1 MVNIEIKRNC
11 MYDKNRRFSLNIRML
26 DLLYLFIF
34 LGEVCCMKIPECAM
48 RNACIIK
55 KKGREKATK
64 VSICFFFYNI
74 SFGFLGLF
82 TSLVKDVLY
91 SSFFSLYLG
100 GTVFFK
106 VLDILKLFFLY
117 HAS

>member
-1 MVNIEIKRNC
+1 
-11 MYDKNRRFSLNIRML
+11 
-26 DLLYLFIF
+26 
-34 LGEVCCMKIPECAM
+34 MKIPECAM

-55 KKGREKATK
+55 KRVAKKRQKLLSA
-64 VSICFFFYNI
+64 FFFYNI

-82 TSLVKDVLY
+82 TSLVKDVLH

-100 GTVFFK
+100 GTVFSK

>member
-11 MYDKNRRFSLNIRML
+11 MYDTNRRFSLNIRML
-26 DLLYLFIF
+26 DLLYLSIF

-55 KKGREKATK
+55 KRVAKKRQKL
-64 VSICFFFYNI
+64 VSAFFYNL